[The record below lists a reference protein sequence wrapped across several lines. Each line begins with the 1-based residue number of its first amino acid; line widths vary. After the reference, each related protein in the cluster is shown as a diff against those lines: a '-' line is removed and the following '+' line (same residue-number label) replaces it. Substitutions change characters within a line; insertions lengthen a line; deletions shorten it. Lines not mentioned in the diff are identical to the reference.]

1 MFGFAILFASR
12 LITVILLA
20 IANSGTLQ
28 VNAIIAYI
36 LAGLLAI
43 SSVYLFYS
51 VKKYFGFDRAFG
63 IDHFQPDIYKNET
76 FVRQGTFKYSSNAMY
91 VFGFCIGWIP
101 GFLFLSKAALIAGHF
116 NHLSI
121 WAHYLFTEL
130 PDMKVIYGE

>member
-43 SSVYLFYS
+43 SS
-51 VKKYFGFDRAFG
+51 
-63 IDHFQPDIYKNET
+63 
-76 FVRQGTFKYSSNAMY
+76 
-91 VFGFCIGWIP
+91 
-101 GFLFLSKAALIAGHF
+101 
-116 NHLSI
+116 
-121 WAHYLFTEL
+121 HYLFTEL